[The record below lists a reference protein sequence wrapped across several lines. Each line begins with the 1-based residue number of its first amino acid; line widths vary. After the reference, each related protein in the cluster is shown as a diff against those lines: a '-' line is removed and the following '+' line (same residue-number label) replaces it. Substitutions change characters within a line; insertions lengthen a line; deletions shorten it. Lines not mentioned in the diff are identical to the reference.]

1 VDRSLRRAARG
12 LAISLVLA
20 ALAVPSP
27 ALSPEAATAS
37 QEAAAADA
45 CNRGWRDVELR
56 EDIVPEGVVAR
67 DDGLWIAG
75 GSLLGGGRRQA
86 AVLRLDGED
95 TELEL
100 PPPPDT
106 RDSGFMGLAATADG
120 EHIWAVGYGRE
131 VDYVAA
137 YAARRGERG
146 WGISETIRPEGFN
159 AALTDVASA
168 AGVGTWAA
176 GFLQGSPGDQRPWVL
191 QRISGDWQG
200 SRPPIADG
208 ERATLAAISAS
219 DEGGV
224 WVAGTAS
231 DGASMRPYLARRTDR
246 GWERHAGP
254 GVEGAALADIA
265 VPAAGRGWA
274 VGHRLAGAAI
284 EPLLLGWDGSGWTVA
299 EAPRLDPGP
308 TLLSAVT
315 EVDGVVSVG
324 GTTWDAEKHRYAP
337 FAARRASVG
346 EWVVSI
352 GRRGWGMGSITG
364 ISGDP
369 GSDGWLVGRV
379 DEGLIARICEAPLE
393 APAAAAPAGPA
404 SAAPEQASQF
414 AAAGPLTGP
423 VIAVDVA
430 AEAGLPTESQS
441 WGAVAADFDGD
452 GDEDLFLG
460 RHGARA
466 RLFRNDGGR
475 FSESEQRFG
484 GGDRHACAAA
494 DVDGSGLL
502 DLYCAFGAAR
512 GTGTKHN
519 QLWLDPGGP
528 EPRLE
533 PYAGGAT
540 EPLGRGRQPRFLDID
555 EDGDLDLFLGQETKR
570 MDGQPSL
577 NRAFLATGPATFEA
591 VEVPG
596 IDSGLA
602 VEDLDVADY
611 DGDGRDDLLLVYL
624 DKRAREPRAGVRL
637 YRNEEGPAF
646 TDVTGAS
653 GIGTIGEHDAALA
666 DVDGDGRPDLIQL
679 SPSRLLVSL
688 GRGGGFEPVAEEA
701 LASGTALAAADADGD
716 GDVDIYVLQGRS
728 RDGSRDLILRNRGDG
743 RAFDRLEVPAVR
755 GGSEDDVIALDYDS
769 DGRADFLALNG
780 RNSERGPVQ
789 LITLRPAS

>member
-1 VDRSLRRAARG
+1 MPAPM
-12 LAISLVLA
+12 LAQ
-20 ALAVPSP
+20 PSEES
-27 ALSPEAATAS
+27 A
-37 QEAAAADA
+37 A
-45 CNRGWRDVELR
+45 CNRGWRDLELR
-56 EDIVPEGVVAR
+56 ADIVPEGVAGR
-67 DDGLWIAG
+67 GDELWVAG
-75 GSLLGGGRRQA
+75 GSLQGGGRRQA
-86 AVLRLDGED
+86 AALRLDGED
-95 TELEL
+95 AELEL
-100 PPPPDT
+100 LPPPDT

-120 EHIWAVGYGRE
+120 ERIWAVGYGRE

-146 WGISETIRPEGFN
+146 WGITETIRPEGFN
-159 AALTDVASA
+159 AALTDVASSA
-168 AGVGTWAA
+168 AEGTWAA
-176 GFLQGSPGDQRPWVL
+176 GFLQGPPGDQRPWVL
-191 QRISGDWQG
+191 QRIDGDWDA

-208 ERATLAAISAS
+208 EGATLAAISAS

-231 DGASMRPYLARRTDR
+231 DGASMQPYLAQRTDR
-246 GWERHAGP
+246 GWERQDNLS
-254 GVEGAALADIA
+254 VDGAALADIA
-265 VPAAGRGWA
+265 VSTADRGWA
-274 VGHRLAGAAI
+274 VGHRLAGATI
-284 EPLLLGWDGSGWTVA
+284 EPLLLGWDGSRWTVA
-299 EAPRLDPGP
+299 EAPRPGPGP
-308 TLLSAVT
+308 TLLTAVT
-315 EVDGVVSVG
+315 DVDGVVSVG
-324 GTTWDAEKHRYAP
+324 GTTWDAQKHRYVP
-337 FAARRASVG
+337 FAARRASDD

-352 GRRGWGMGSITG
+352 GRRGWGMGSITD

-369 GSDGWLVGRV
+369 GTDGWIAGRV
-379 DEGLIARICEAPLE
+379 DEGLIARTCEAPLA
-393 APAAAAPAGPA
+393 APAAAGTAVPA
-404 SAAPEQASQF
+404 SVAPEQASQF
-414 AAAGPLTGP
+414 GVAGPLPGA
-423 VIAVDVA
+423 VVAVDVA

-452 GDEDLFLG
+452 GDDDLFLG

-466 RLFRNDGGR
+466 RLFRNDDGT
-475 FSESEQRFG
+475 FTESEQRFG

-494 DVDGSGLL
+494 DVDGSGRL

-528 EPRLE
+528 APRLE

-591 VEVPG
+591 SEVPG

-646 TDVTGAS
+646 ADVTESS
-653 GIGTIGEHDAALA
+653 GIGTIGEHDAAFA
-666 DVDGDGRPDLIQL
+666 DLDADGTPDLIQL
-679 SPSRLLVSL
+679 SPGRLLVSH
-688 GRGGGFEPVAEEA
+688 GRGGGFQPGAEEA
-701 LASGTALAAADADGD
+701 LASGTALAIGDADGD

-728 RDGSRDLILRNRGDG
+728 REGSNDLILLNRGDG
-743 RAFDRLEVPAVR
+743 TAFDRLDIPAVR
-755 GGSEDDVIALDYDS
+755 GGSEDDVIALDYDN